1 MFDALS
7 TSSLEGSVPQGVWD
21 LTPPMTRIG
30 TLRAFRVEV
39 FNVTPPGANR
49 AECEFHHWKLWMVD
63 IERVRGHRMGS
74 GGKGWQG

>member
-7 TSSLEGSVPQGVWD
+7 TSSLECSVSPGVGD

-39 FNVTPPGANR
+39 FNVTPSGANR
-49 AECEFHHWKLWMVD
+49 AEREFHLWKSWRVD
-63 IERVRGHRMGS
+63 IEGVGDVEWVRG
-74 GGKGWQG
+74 KQ

>member
-21 LTPPMTRIG
+21 ITPPMTRIG

-39 FNVTPPGANR
+39 FNVTPSGANR
-49 AECEFHHWKLWMVD
+49 AEREFHFWKSWRVDMEWVRD
-63 IERVRGHRMGS
+63 IEWVREKH
-74 GGKGWQG
+74 